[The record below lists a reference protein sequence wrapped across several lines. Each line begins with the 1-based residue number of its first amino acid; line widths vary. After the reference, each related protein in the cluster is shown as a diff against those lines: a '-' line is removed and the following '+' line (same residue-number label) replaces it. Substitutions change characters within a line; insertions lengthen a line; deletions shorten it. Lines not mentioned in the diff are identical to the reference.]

1 VRFGSSASKG
11 IIFYL
16 LIEMFLI
23 ALVEKLMPEIQ
34 LEVAVFSLQQII
46 FQNGMASAF
55 PLEQLPWGFWQ
66 IKNDTLTGNFGFVG
80 NKMAFTLGK
89 LTEIKS
95 HFITY
100 KSNENTS
107 YLTTKLI
114 KTVNVY
120 VLKSNYNRIVSDEMV
135 NVVKDSGEGR
145 CFL

>member
-1 VRFGSSASKG
+1 
-11 IIFYL
+11 
-16 LIEMFLI
+16 MFLI

-34 LEVAVFSLQQII
+34 LTVAAFSMQQII
-46 FQNGMASAF
+46 LKNVMASAF
-55 PLEQLPWGFWQ
+55 PLKQLLWGFWQ

-80 NKMAFTLGK
+80 NKMAFTIGK

-107 YLTTKLI
+107 YLNTKLI
-114 KTVNVY
+114 KTVTVNVH
-120 VLKSNYNRIVSDEMV
+120 KSDGNRKYSYEME

>member
-1 VRFGSSASKG
+1 
-11 IIFYL
+11 
-16 LIEMFLI
+16 MFLI

-34 LEVAVFSLQQII
+34 LTVAAFSMQQII
-46 FQNGMASAF
+46 LKNGMASAF
-55 PLEQLPWGFWQ
+55 SLEQLLLVFWQ

-80 NKMAFTLGK
+80 NKMAFTIGK

-120 VLKSNYNRIVSDEMV
+120 VLKSNYKRIVSDEMV
-135 NVVKDSGEGR
+135 NVLKDSGEGR
-145 CFL
+145 FFL